1 MVVTINIYFTSDT
14 HFHHKNIL
22 NFENRP
28 YKTVEEM
35 NEDLIERW
43 NSQVNDDDIVYHL
56 GDLCLSSFENTVNIL
71 KQLKGK
77 IILIK
82 GNHDHS
88 QKFTR
93 INKMGLLHEYH
104 EVGKVI
110 KYKKQII
117 YLTHFP
123 LEIGFRPRYWSV
135 HGHIHSHESNWL
147 NQINV
152 GVDSPHFKHKPFGE
166 LVTIDELFKIM
177 MERLPLIEEEFLK
190 IRNMV

>member
-1 MVVTINIYFTSDT
+1 MTINIYFTSDT

-22 NFENRP
+22 SFEDRP

-35 NEDLIERW
+35 NEDLIEKW

-56 GDLCLSSFENTVNIL
+56 GDLCLSNFENTVNIL

-88 QKFTR
+88 KKFAK
-93 INKMGLLHEYH
+93 INEMGLLHEYH
-104 EVGKVI
+104 AVGTI
-110 KYKKQII
+110 LKYKKQII

-135 HGHIHSHESNWL
+135 HGHIHENEPTWL

-152 GVDSPHFKHKPFGE
+152 GVDSPQFRHKPFGE
-166 LVTIDELFKIM
+166 LVTIDELFEIM
-177 MERLPLIEEEFLK
+177 MKRLPIIEKEFLK
-190 IRNMV
+190 TRNSVK